1 MPAMRYSPL
10 TERVAGRGAGAWGV
24 QQEAMKLRAE
34 GADVI
39 ALTIGDPDQAP
50 PEVLIETT
58 VAALRAHRTGYAR
71 LIGMPALREAIATR
85 HAARTGRDCTADNVV
100 VVPGAQ
106 GGLYCAMQC
115 LAGPGDEVVVPEP
128 IYATYEAVI
137 GASGAAMVSVPLI
150 PERGFHP
157 DLDALAVA
165 ITSKTRVIWINSPH
179 NPTGAVFTAD
189 EIAAIAELC
198 RSHDL
203 WLLSDEVYE
212 DLAFAR
218 PHVSP
223 WSLPGMAERTVVVSS
238 LSKSHAAPGFRLGW
252 VIGPPALQQHLF
264 NLLLCM
270 TYGSPGFVQEGAL
283 AALQHDLAEVA
294 TLRADYQLRAATMC
308 RVLADAPNCRVVPPE
323 GGMFVLLDIRNTGLG
338 SEEFALALLESEL
351 VAVLPCD
358 GFGSSGAGHLR
369 IALCAPEPRLEEA
382 GERIVRFAQRLH
394 QQPSESRSRGLLRD
408 SAKALKKIADALG
421 RPGREDDGPASVK
434 LSLL

>member
-1 MPAMRYSPL
+1 MGAMRYSPL
-10 TERVAGRGAGAWGV
+10 TERVAGRGAGAWGI
-24 QQEAMKLRAE
+24 QQEAMRLRAA
-34 GADVI
+34 GADII

-50 PEVLIETT
+50 PEILIETT

-71 LIGMPALREAIATR
+71 LIGMPELREAIAAR
-85 HAARTGRDCTADNVV
+85 HAARTGQPCTADNIV

-106 GGLYCAMQC
+106 GGLYCALQC
-115 LAGPGDEVVVPEP
+115 LAGPGDEIVVPEP

-137 GASGAAMVSVPLI
+137 GASGARMVTVPLV

-157 DLDALAVA
+157 DFDALAAA
-165 ITSKTRVIWINSPH
+165 IGPKTRVVWINSPH

-198 RSHDL
+198 RRHDL

-223 WSLPGMAERTVVVSS
+223 RSLPGMAERTVVVSS
-238 LSKSHAAPGFRLGW
+238 LSKSHAAPGFRCGW
-252 VIGPPALQQHLF
+252 VIGPPPLQQHLF

-294 TLRADYQLRAATMC
+294 ALRADYQARTALMC
-308 RVLADAPNCRVVPPE
+308 RLLAAAPNCRVVPPE
-323 GGMFVLLDIRNTGLG
+323 GGMFVLLDIRGTGLG
-338 SEEFALALLESEL
+338 SEEFALALLQSEL

-358 GFGSSGAGHLR
+358 GFGPSGAGHLR
-369 IALCAPEPRLEEA
+369 IALCAPEPQLAEA
-382 GERIVRFAQRLH
+382 GRRIVRLAKALQRRRNK
-394 QQPSESRSRGLLRD
+394 PPSRGLLRASMSRLRELVD
-408 SAKALKKIADALG
+408 G
-421 RPGREDDGPASVK
+421 RTEPGPAEQNAASLK